1 MFQPVTA
8 MDGRVGRRA
17 PFDAIIVTAAPPEIP
32 AALLAQLDDGGVLVL
47 PVGEEHQFLKRI
59 RRRGNEFV
67 IDTVEAVR
75 FVPREGELA

>member
-1 MFQPVTA
+1 MAGLAGTP
-8 MDGRVGRRA
+8 

-75 FVPREGELA
+75 FVPS

>member
-1 MFQPVTA
+1 MAGLAGACAVRR
-8 MDGRVGRRA
+8 DYRYRRA
-17 PFDAIIVTAAPPEIP
+17 AGIP

-75 FVPREGELA
+75 FVPLVKGELA